1 MKQIIIILSI
11 IFSAVGVTAQ
21 DSKDTKDVVTKTYKV
36 DGNCGMCKKRIE
48 EAAFVKGVKKAD
60 WDKDKHTLTV
70 VYRPSKTNDETILK
84 SVAKAGHSSELVK
97 AEDADY
103 NKLPECCQYKT
114 NTCEH

>member
-21 DSKDTKDVVTKTYKV
+21 DTKDIVTKSYKV

-48 EAAFVKGVKKAD
+48 EAAFVKGVKKTD
-60 WDKDKHTLTV
+60 WDKEKHILTV
-70 VYRPSKTNDETILK
+70 TYKPSKTNDGTILK

-103 NKLPECCQYKT
+103 SKLPECCQYKT